1 MHPAYQVVGLQHTSH
16 GVGQAQ
22 RHCHGQSFRHRHHDQ
37 RYCQHERLE
46 RVGEE
51 VHRGEGSH
59 GIAVGMQERHRPA
72 DDDQQGQHIADFGD
86 QVTQPLQ
93 LFVQRC
99 LHAVIYLCRL
109 EHPAVL
115 RAVTHGEHLPD
126 AVTLHDLGASHHVV
140 RGERRL
146 LVEVFRVD

>member
-1 MHPAYQVVGLQHTSH
+1 
-16 GVGQAQ
+16 
-22 RHCHGQSFRHRHHDQ
+22 
-37 RYCQHERLE
+37 
-46 RVGEE
+46 
-51 VHRGEGSH
+51 
-59 GIAVGMQERHRPA
+59 MQERHRPA
-72 DDDQQGQHIADFGD
+72 DDDQQGQHITDFGD
-86 QVTQPLQ
+86 QVTQPFQ

-126 AVTLHDLGASHHVV
+126 AVTLHDLSAPHHVV